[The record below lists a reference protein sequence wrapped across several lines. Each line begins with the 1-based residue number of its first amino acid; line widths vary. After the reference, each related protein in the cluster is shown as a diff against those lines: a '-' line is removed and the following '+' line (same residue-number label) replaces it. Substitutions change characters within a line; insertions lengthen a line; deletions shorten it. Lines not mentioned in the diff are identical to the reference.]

1 MHSAVIATPFPFTP
15 GFRAG
20 EGGVLETITSKIARI
35 TEIFQVGGWPWFGA
49 ADAMDDFVPASRGF
63 LETRFSGSGAGG
75 SAGPDGGSGPGFG
88 QRNLPFYH
96 LPVLLAE
103 TLEALQP
110 APGKLIFDGTLG
122 GGGHSEALLQHG
134 ARVVAMDQDEQAL
147 SYANAR
153 LKGYADRF
161 CALRGNFRHFPQIVE
176 EAGVSGFDGML
187 VDIGVSSHQL
197 DDGAR
202 GFSFNKDAPLD
213 MRMDTD
219 ADQTAADLINT
230 AAEEELMRI
239 FFEYGEEPNA
249 RRIARAI
256 IKARSSRLIQT
267 TTQLADIVS
276 AASPKRSKRHP
287 ATLVFQALR
296 IAVNDELAALRD
308 FLAAAPKWLK
318 PGGRLAVITFHSL
331 EDRIVKQT
339 LAHLSAPELDRPE
352 WPAPRPNPD
361 CVLKLITRKPIEAS
375 EAELELNP
383 RARSAR
389 LRVAERLPS

>member
-1 MHSAVIATPFPFTP
+1 
-15 GFRAG
+15 
-20 EGGVLETITSKIARI
+20 
-35 TEIFQVGGWPWFGA
+35 
-49 ADAMDDFVPASRGF
+49 
-63 LETRFSGSGAGG
+63 
-75 SAGPDGGSGPGFG
+75 
-88 QRNLPFYH
+88 
-96 LPVLLAE
+96 VLLAE
-103 TLEALQP
+103 TIEALQP
-110 APGKLIFDGTLG
+110 TPGKLLFDGTLG
-122 GGGHSEALLQHG
+122 GGGHSEALLQQG

-147 SYANAR
+147 AYANAR

-202 GFSFNKDAPLD
+202 GFSFNKEAPLD
-213 MRMDTD
+213 MRMDTA
-219 ADQTAADLINT
+219 ADQTAADVINT
-230 AAEEELMRI
+230 AAEEELVRI
-239 FFEYGEEPNA
+239 FFEYGEESNA

-256 IKARSSRLIQT
+256 VKARSSRLIQT
-267 TTQLADIVS
+267 TTQLAEIVA
-276 AASPKRSKRHP
+276 AASPKRGKRHP

-339 LAHLSAPELDRPE
+339 FAHLSAPELDRPE

-361 CVLKLITRKPIEAS
+361 CMLKLITRKPIEAS

-389 LRVAERLPS
+389 LRVVERLPS

>member
-1 MHSAVIATPFPFTP
+1 MIP
-15 GFRAG
+15 
-20 EGGVLETITSKIARI
+20 VLAADMAFQPHFWCPARW
-35 TEIFQVGGWPWFGA
+35 EKRVQQALRRRLVQVGEFLQVGSWPWFGA
-49 ADAMDDFVPASRGF
+49 ADAMDEDQPWGRTLLSSRPADG
-63 LETRFSGSGAGG
+63 GGG
-75 SAGPDGGSGPGFG
+75 SAGGENDPSEHAGR
-88 QRNLPFYH
+88 QLPFYH
-96 LPVLLAE
+96 LPVLLQE
-103 TLEALQP
+103 VVDLLQP
-110 APGKLIFDGTLG
+110 APGKLVFDGTLG

-134 ARVVAMDQDEQAL
+134 ARVVAMDQDEEAL
-147 SYANAR
+147 AHASAR
-153 LKGYADRF
+153 LKGYADQF

-176 EAGVSGFDGML
+176 EAGISGFDGML

-202 GFSFNKDAPLD
+202 GFSFNKEAPLD

-219 ADQTAADLINT
+219 ADQTAADLVNT
-230 AAEEELMRI
+230 AAEEELVRI
-239 FFEYGEEPNA
+239 LFEYGEEPQA

-256 IKARSSRLIQT
+256 VKARASRLITT
-267 TTQLADIVS
+267 TTQLAEIVA
-276 AASPKRSKRHP
+276 AASPKRGKRHP
-287 ATLVFQALR
+287 ATLTFQALR

-308 FLAAAPKWLK
+308 FLAAAPRWLK

-361 CVLKLITRKPIEAS
+361 CVLKLITRKPVEAS
-375 EAELELNP
+375 EHEIDLNP

>member
-1 MHSAVIATPFPFTP
+1 M
-15 GFRAG
+15 
-20 EGGVLETITSKIARI
+20 
-35 TEIFQVGGWPWFGA
+35 
-49 ADAMDDFVPASRGF
+49 
-63 LETRFSGSGAGG
+63 
-75 SAGPDGGSGPGFG
+75 
-88 QRNLPFYH
+88 PFYH
-96 LPVLLAE
+96 LPVLLTE
-103 TLEALQP
+103 TLDALQP

-122 GGGHSEALLQHG
+122 GGGHSEALLQQG

-318 PGGRLAVITFHSL
+318 PSGRLAVITFHSL